1 MRPTQTWRRTTLV
14 ATFVALSL
22 TGIASGNDKKTNNN
36 VESDVEFGIKMAQ
49 RGLWKEALFRFQ
61 QADLQH
67 PNNGKLLNNM
77 AVAYEAVGA
86 YDQAL
91 ETYKRALQ
99 ANSSDRDLKHNYSRF
114 LEFYQAYNPVEPSEA
129 DKAAEAQAEVL
140 QADGNQTASTP
151 SEQAPTE
158 EAPTKEAPTK
168 EAQSDDSD
176 ADGDQAENGQVDE
189 PESAPES
196 ADTSGPP
203 SSSGGQ

>member
-1 MRPTQTWRRTTLV
+1 MRSPRTWRRTTLM
-14 ATFVALSL
+14 AAFIALSL
-22 TGIASGNDKKTNNN
+22 TGIASGNDKKTDND

-49 RGLWKEALFRFQ
+49 RGLWKEALFRFR

-99 ANSSDRDLKHNYSRF
+99 ANSSDRDLKQNYSRF
-114 LEFYQAYNPVEPSEA
+114 LEFYQAYHPAEPSEA
-129 DKAAEAQAEVL
+129 DKAAEAQSKVSQTDA
-140 QADGNQTASTP
+140 NQTAPTP

-158 EAPTKEAPTK
+158 EAPTEEAP
-168 EAQSDDSD
+168 SDDSE
-176 ADGDQAENGQVDE
+176 ADGAQAENGHVDE
-189 PESAPES
+189 LESTAES
-196 ADTSGPP
+196 ADTPDPP